1 MNKRERRIMVR
12 ASEDL
17 HKAVR
22 VKAAEQG
29 RPVSEI
35 VRELLRMWVEGEI
48 ELPFGSEGEDQEQKE

>member
-1 MNKRERRIMVR
+1 MDRIRRLTIKAREQ
-12 ASEDL
+12 L

-35 VRELLRMWVEGEI
+35 VRGLLELWIEGKI
-48 ELPFGSEGEDQEQKE
+48 EVPEDKGIFEE